1 MEDYTPQQ
9 SDNEKNKKRSIVKK
23 TIYLTI
29 VIIAVILLILS
40 GITLVKRWLSGRET
54 FEHYKNEPAPNVST
68 TETPTNPINFEG
80 AQLDNENICGWI
92 QIPGIDTI
100 DYPILRSSAK
110 MDDSYYLNH
119 DAYDR
124 QSFAGS
130 IYIQKVNHKDF
141 GDPNTVIYG
150 HDMLN
155 GTMFGQLKKFRDK
168 EFFDKT
174 REIYIYTPGHILKYE
189 IISAFVYDNRHIMNA
204 FDFSDPEVLADYQ
217 EYVLN
222 PVSTLRNVRKGV
234 TLDENSKLVVL
245 STCMSN
251 DKSSRFLVNGVLVSD
266 VPIEQ

>member
-54 FEHYKNEPAPNVST
+54 FEHYKNEPAPTVST

-119 DAYDR
+119 DAYNR
-124 QSFAGS
+124 ESFAGS

-168 EFFDKT
+168 EFFDKN

-189 IISAFVYDNRHIMNA
+189 IISAFVYDNRHIMNS
-204 FDFSDPEVLADYQ
+204 FDFSKPEQRQ
-217 EYVLN
+217 EFFDMCTN
-222 PVSTLRNVRKGV
+222 PKSMVKNVVEGA
-234 TLDENSKLVVL
+234 KLEDDDKIITL
-245 STCMSN
+245 STCTGIDSQRYLIVA
-251 DKSSRFLVNGVLVSD
+251 KLISD
-266 VPIEQ
+266 TKTE